1 MSHLASKLEQTI
13 VERAREH
20 LKAVKAFY
28 ALNGNSDEDS
38 RDDYRRD
45 HAQLYAL
52 LEFGHLSGCGMSP
65 EGRAAL
71 LAVEADCAT
80 ALRERFPP
88 ISRELNIEGDKAIQL
103 AALGG
108 GTVGAL
114 SIFIELFGNED
125 AAPKLTEFFV
135 STYADKRGETPTEAQ
150 RVEIK
155 NAVEAM
161 VQFPP
166 SNRTPNNFIA
176 LLRDSDV
183 IFSCASALRDS
194 EAVAHYLQS

>member
-1 MSHLASKLEQTI
+1 MHLTRDPTTAYLSMHIDLIREAESDLGARLSARGAEGYLQALYDLQRIQPGTYSQHLEEI
-13 VERAREH
+13 
-20 LKAVKAFY
+20 
-28 ALNGNSDEDS
+28 
-38 RDDYRRD
+38 
-45 HAQLYAL
+45 
-52 LEFGHLSGCGMSP
+52 
-65 EGRAAL
+65 GRAK
-71 LAVEADCAT
+71 EA
-80 ALRERFPP
+80 R
-88 ISRELNIEGDKAIQL
+88 I

-114 SIFIELFGNED
+114 SIFIELFGNDD

-166 SNRTPNNFIA
+166 SNRTLNNFIA